1 MNKRLG
7 QMRLRMKLAGHLA
20 FMTLLAVL
28 NPGSGYG
35 QAYPAKPV
43 TFISPYAP
51 GGTTDILARILAPR
65 LQQALGQPFLVEYR
79 PGAGG
84 NVGTDMVAKAPGDGY
99 TILMG
104 ASGPLSINVTLFKSL
119 PYDPTTDLVPVVHVA
134 SVPLVL
140 VAHPSF
146 PAKSVRDLIE
156 LMKAKPDAYSY
167 ASAGSGT
174 PQHLSAELLKLMT
187 GVRATH
193 IPYKGS
199 GPAIND
205 LMGGQVPFGFESMI
219 AVLQQVKG
227 GKLQALGMTD
237 TRRSPVLPDVPTL
250 AESGV
255 PGYDAIAWY
264 GVLAPKGTPGSVVSV
279 LNSEMRKVLGSA
291 EVKQRLLDLGSSD
304 VAGTSEHFGAFI
316 KSEIAKW
323 GKVVRAS
330 GASAD

>member
-1 MNKRLG
+1 MSFVVR
-7 QMRLRMKLAGHLA
+7 
-20 FMTLLAVL
+20 TLLAAFLAALVPSASL
-28 NPGSGYG
+28 A
-35 QAYPAKPV
+35 QAYPSKPV
-43 TFISPYAP
+43 TFISPYVP

-84 NVGTDMVAKAPGDGY
+84 NVGTDMVARASPDGH

-104 ASGPLSINVTLFKSL
+104 ASGPLSINVTLFKKL
-119 PYDPTTDLVPVVHVA
+119 PYDPTTDLVPVIHVA
-134 SVPLVL
+134 SVPLLL
-140 VAHPSF
+140 VTHPTF
-146 PAKSVRDLIE
+146 PAKSVQALLDL
-156 LMKAKPDAYSY
+156 LKSKPDGYSY
-167 ASAGSGT
+167 ASAGTGT

-187 GVRATH
+187 GTRATH

-205 LMGGQVPFGFESMI
+205 LVGGQVPFGFESMI

-227 GKLQALGMTD
+227 GRLQALGVSD

-250 AESGV
+250 AEAGV
-255 PGYDAIAWY
+255 PNYDAIAWY
-264 GVLAPKGTPGSVVSV
+264 GVLAPKGTPAQVVTV
-279 LNSEMRKVLGSA
+279 LNTEMRKVLGSP
-291 EVKQRLLDLGSSD
+291 EVRQRLLDLGSTD
-304 VAGTSEHFGAFI
+304 VAGPPEQFGAFI

>member
-1 MNKRLG
+1 
-7 QMRLRMKLAGHLA
+7 MRYVVHTVAA
-20 FMTLLAVL
+20 TLLAALVSSAAL
-28 NPGSGYG
+28 AQP
-35 QAYPAKPV
+35 YPSKPV

-84 NVGTDMVAKAPGDGY
+84 NVGTDMVARSAPDGY

-104 ASGPLSINVTLFKSL
+104 ASGPLSINVTLFKKL

-134 SVPLVL
+134 SVPLLL
-140 VAHPSF
+140 VTHPTF
-146 PAKSVRDLIE
+146 PAKSVRALIE
-156 LMKAKPDAYSY
+156 MLKAKPDAYSY
-167 ASAGSGT
+167 ASAGTGT
-174 PQHLSAELLKLMT
+174 PQHLSAELFKLMT
-187 GVRATH
+187 GTRATH

-227 GKLQALGMTD
+227 GKLQALGVTD
-237 TRRSPVLPDVPTL
+237 TRRSPVLPDVPTVSE
-250 AESGV
+250 AGV

-264 GVLAPKGTPGSVVSV
+264 GVMAPKGTPPQVVAV
-279 LNSEMRKVLGSA
+279 LNAEMRKVLGSP
-291 EVKQRLLDLGSSD
+291 EVKQRLLDLGSTD
-304 VAGTSEHFGAFI
+304 VAGPSEQFGAFI

-323 GKVVRAS
+323 GKVVKAS

>member
-1 MNKRLG
+1 
-7 QMRLRMKLAGHLA
+7 MRFLSY
-20 FMTLLAVL
+20 TLLLGTLIAMLVPPAAL
-28 NPGSGYG
+28 A
-35 QAYPAKPV
+35 QAYPNKPV
-43 TFISPYAP
+43 TFISPSAP

-84 NVGTDMVAKAPGDGY
+84 NVGTSMVSKASPDGY

-104 ASGPLSINVTLFKSL
+104 ASGPLSINVTLFKAL

-134 SVPLVL
+134 SVPLLL
-140 VAHPSF
+140 VTNPSF
-146 PAKSVRDLIE
+146 PAKNVRALLDM
-156 LMKAKPDAYSY
+156 MKAKPDGYSY
-167 ASAGSGT
+167 ASAGTGT

-187 GVRATH
+187 GVKATH

-227 GKLQALGMTD
+227 GKLQALGITD
-237 TRRSPVLPDVPTL
+237 TRRSPVLPDIPTL

-264 GVLAPKGTPGSVVSV
+264 GVMAPKGTPASVVSV
-279 LNSEMRKVLGSA
+279 LNTEMRKVLA
-291 EVKQRLLDLGSSD
+291 LPDVKQQLLDLGSTD
-304 VAGTSEHFGAFI
+304 VAGPPEQFGGFI

-323 GKVVRAS
+323 GKVVKAS
-330 GASAD
+330 GATAD

>member
-1 MNKRLG
+1 MEHIDCGKRAR
-7 QMRLRMKLAGHLA
+7 QLAWSA
-20 FMTLLAVL
+20 LLAVVL
-28 NPGSGYG
+28 TGGAHAQGFPNR
-35 QAYPAKPV
+35 PV

-84 NVGTDMVAKAPGDGY
+84 NVGTGSVAKSPGDGY

-140 VAHPSF
+140 VVHPTS
-146 PAKSVRDLIE
+146 PATSVRALLE
-156 LMKAKPDAYSY
+156 QMKAKPDGYNY
-167 ASAGSGT
+167 ASAGTGT
-174 PQHLSAELLKLMT
+174 PQHLSAELLKLLT

-205 LMGGQVPFGFESMI
+205 LMGGQVSFGFESMI

-227 GKLQALGMTD
+227 GKLQALGVTD
-237 TRRSPVLPDVPTL
+237 ARRSPVLPDVATL

-255 PGYDAIAWY
+255 PGYEAIAWY
-264 GVLAPKGTPGSVVSV
+264 GVMAPKGTPPAITAV
-279 LNSEMRKVLGSA
+279 LNAEMRKVLGSA
-291 EVKQRLLDLGSSD
+291 EVKQRLLDLGSAD
-304 VAGTSEHFGAFI
+304 VAGTPEQFGAFI
-316 KSEIAKW
+316 KTEIAKW

-330 GASAD
+330 GASAE

>member
-1 MNKRLG
+1 VPSAS
-7 QMRLRMKLAGHLA
+7 LA
-20 FMTLLAVL
+20 
-28 NPGSGYG
+28 
-35 QAYPAKPV
+35 QAYPSKPV
-43 TFISPYAP
+43 TFISPYVP

-65 LQQALGQPFLVEYR
+65 LQQALRQPFLVEYR

-84 NVGTDMVAKAPGDGY
+84 NVGTDMVARASPDGH

-104 ASGPLSINVTLFKSL
+104 ASGPLSINVTLFKKL

-140 VAHPSF
+140 VTHPTF
-146 PAKSVRDLIE
+146 PAKSVQALLDL
-156 LMKAKPDAYSY
+156 LKSKPDGYSY
-167 ASAGSGT
+167 ASAGTGT
-174 PQHLSAELLKLMT
+174 PQHLSAELLKLIT
-187 GVRATH
+187 GTRATH

-205 LMGGQVPFGFESMI
+205 LVGGQVPFGFESMI

-227 GKLQALGMTD
+227 GRLQALGVSD

-250 AESGV
+250 AEAGV
-255 PGYDAIAWY
+255 PNYDAFAWY
-264 GVLAPKGTPGSVVSV
+264 GVLAPKGTPAQVVTV
-279 LNSEMRKVLGSA
+279 LNTEMRKVLGSP
-291 EVKQRLLDLGSSD
+291 EVRQRLLDLGSTD
-304 VAGTSEHFGAFI
+304 VAGPPEQFGAFI